1 MKISAKTRYG
11 LRALVDLAIHD
22 IGSPVPLINIANR
35 QEISINYLEQVFAL
49 LKKANI
55 VRSIKGAQGGYILAR
70 KSDKITVADV
80 IRAIEGDIM
89 IVEEEPPKNEVSML
103 YQNFTQCLQEKV
115 WNKITDSVNEVVNN
129 ITIES
134 LVRQYQENAYNDVG
148 MYYI

>member
-89 IVEEEPPKNEVSML
+89 IVEEEPPRNEVSML